1 MAYLGKKGY
10 AIFKN
15 DINSSQIK
23 KIRDELTVKPFSTH
37 SQEVSY
43 PIFRESEK
51 KMYIP
56 RYYGIENF
64 GLPENKLSKGETIN
78 LSFKGDLFDFQKE
91 IVLKYITSVG
101 ESGGGLLDVE
111 PGKGKTVMAL
121 NIISKIQ
128 RKTLVIVHK
137 SFLMN
142 QWIERIEAFLPNA
155 KVGRI
160 QGDTI
165 DVEGKDI
172 VLGMIQSLSNKYYPP
187 ELWDQFGLCVFDECH
202 HLSAEVFSNVMI
214 NIVTTYNLGLSGTM
228 TRKDGLSKV
237 FKYFIGPIVHKEKT
251 DLTTEVYVKA
261 IRIQNEDIFEN
272 VKTDFKGQP
281 LYSCMI
287 SKLDYSQ
294 RNLMISNII
303 KKELEE
309 NRNQQIMVLA
319 HTKSIVQDLFKHIST
334 FESSL
339 GYYLGGMKEEHLK
352 DSESKKVILATY
364 AMASEGLD
372 IKTLTTLILATP
384 KSDICQSVGRILRSK
399 HSMPLVIDL
408 IDEHP
413 LFETQY
419 KKRMAYYS
427 SKKFK
432 INEYDNYRAYET
444 NTGTIKKVKPSGKS
458 KELVKA
464 VCLIPIPLQ
473 NS

>member
-1 MAYLGKKGY
+1 
-10 AIFKN
+10 
-15 DINSSQIK
+15 
-23 KIRDELTVKPFSTH
+23 
-37 SQEVSY
+37 
-43 PIFRESEK
+43 
-51 KMYIP
+51 
-56 RYYGIENF
+56 
-64 GLPENKLSKGETIN
+64 
-78 LSFKGDLFDFQKE
+78 
-91 IVLKYITSVG
+91 
-101 ESGGGLLDVE
+101 
-111 PGKGKTVMAL
+111 
-121 NIISKIQ
+121 
-128 RKTLVIVHK
+128 
-137 SFLMN
+137 
-142 QWIERIEAFLPNA
+142 
-155 KVGRI
+155 
-160 QGDTI
+160 
-165 DVEGKDI
+165 
-172 VLGMIQSLSNKYYPP
+172 
-187 ELWDQFGLCVFDECH
+187 
-202 HLSAEVFSNVMI
+202 MI

-251 DLTTEVYVKA
+251 DLTTEVYVKG

-309 NRNQQIMVLA
+309 NGNQQIMVLA

-444 NTGTIKKVKPSGKS
+444 NTGTIKKVKPTSKS